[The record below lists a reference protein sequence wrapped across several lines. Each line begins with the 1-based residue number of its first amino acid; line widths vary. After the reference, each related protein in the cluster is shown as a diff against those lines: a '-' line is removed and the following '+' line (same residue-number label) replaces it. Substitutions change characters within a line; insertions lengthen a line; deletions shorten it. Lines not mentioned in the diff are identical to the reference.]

1 MSFGLEVSDL
11 SVRYGRTVALD
22 GVSFSLPPATVLG
35 LLGRNGSGKTTLLSV
50 LAAFRRASTGT
61 VRVDGEDP
69 FENAR
74 VMGGTC
80 LIRESGDV
88 IDDSARDVLRFVARA
103 RPLWDA
109 DLAERLVD
117 RFEIPLR
124 KKPGQLSRGKRSAL
138 GVVIGLASRA
148 PLTMFDE
155 AYLGLDAPS
164 RYLFYDELLADYTAH
179 PRTIVLSS
187 HLIEEV
193 DRLFERV
200 LILDRGRVLVD
211 DDADDLRS
219 RGLSV
224 TGPAEAVDAFT
235 AHRTVLG
242 RRTLGRTVEATVLD
256 EPTRTAPVDLAVGGP
271 AGSPPGGP
279 AGEHGPAADADRHA
293 RELGL
298 DLGPVPLQDLF
309 VHLTRGS
316 QE

>member
-1 MSFGLEVSDL
+1 MSFGVQVHDL
-11 SVRYGRTVALD
+11 TVRYGRTVALD
-22 GVSFSLPPATVLG
+22 SVGFTVEPGTIVG

-50 LAAFRRASTGT
+50 LAAYRRAASGS

-74 VMGGTC
+74 VMAGTC
-80 LIRESGDV
+80 LVRESGDFV
-88 IDDSARDVLRFVARA
+88 EDSCRNVLALA
-103 RPLWDA
+103 AGSRPLWDA
-109 DLAERLVD
+109 DLAERLAD
-117 RFEIPLR
+117 RFEIPLK
-124 KKPGQLSRGKRSAL
+124 KKPSQLSRGKRSAL
-138 GVVIGLASRA
+138 GVVVGLASRA

-164 RYLFYDELLADYTAH
+164 RYLFYDELLADYAVH
-179 PRTIVLSS
+179 PRTVVISS
-187 HLIEEV
+187 HLIEGV

-200 LILDRGRVLVD
+200 LILDGGRVLAD
-211 DDADDLRS
+211 DDADALRS

-224 TGPAEAVDAFT
+224 TGPADAVDAFT

-256 EPTRTAPVDLAVGGP
+256 DPT
-271 AGSPPGGP
+271 GSDG
-279 AGEHGPAADADRHA
+279 DADRRA

-316 QE
+316 QR

>member
-1 MSFGLEVSDL
+1 MSFGVEVSDL
-11 SVRYGRTVALD
+11 TVRYGTTVALQD
-22 GVSFSLPPATVLG
+22 VSFRLEPGVIHG

-50 LAAFRRASTGT
+50 LAAFRRASAGS

-80 LIRESGDV
+80 LVRESGDLV
-88 IDDSARDVLRFVARA
+88 EDTCRNVLDFVARA
-103 RPLWDA
+103 RPAWDA
-109 DLAERLVD
+109 DLAGRLVD

-124 KKPGQLSRGKRSAL
+124 KKPSQLSRGKRSAL

-164 RYLFYDELLADYTAH
+164 RYLFYDELLADYAAH
-179 PRTIVLSS
+179 PRTIVISS

-211 DDADDLRS
+211 DEAETLRA
-219 RGLSV
+219 RGLTV
-224 TGPAEAVDAFT
+224 TGPAPAVETFVA
-235 AHRTVLG
+235 RRPVLA
-242 RRTLGRTVEATVLD
+242 RRSLGPTTEATLVDDLD
-256 EPTRTAPVDLAVGGP
+256 DDAV
-271 AGSPPGGP
+271 
-279 AGEHGPAADADRHA
+279 RHA
-293 RELGL
+293 RTLGL

-309 VHLTRGS
+309 VHLTRS
-316 QE
+316 TEER

>member
-1 MSFGLEVSDL
+1 MSFGLEVRDL
-11 SVRYGRTVALD
+11 AVRYGRTVALD
-22 GVSFSLPPATVLG
+22 GVSFGLEPGTILG

-50 LAAFRRASTGT
+50 LAAFRRASSGT

-69 FENAR
+69 FEHAR

-80 LIRESGDV
+80 LVRESGDV
-88 IDDSARDVLRFVARA
+88 IDASCRDVLGFVAGA

-117 RFEIPLR
+117 AFEIPLR
-124 KKPGQLSRGKRSAL
+124 KKPTELSRGKRSAL
-138 GVVIGLASRA
+138 GVVIGIASRA

-164 RYLFYDELLADYTAH
+164 RYLFYDELLADYAVH
-179 PRTIVLSS
+179 PRTIILSS

-193 DRLFERV
+193 ERLFERV
-200 LILDRGRVLVD
+200 VILDHGRVLLD
-211 DDADDLRS
+211 DDADALRS

-224 TGPAEAVDAFT
+224 TGPADAVDAFT

-242 RRTLGRTVEATVLD
+242 RRALGRTVEATVLD
-256 EPTRTAPVDLAVGGP
+256 EPDPVAHDGSTRP
-271 AGSPPGGP
+271 
-279 AGEHGPAADADRHA
+279 ADRHA

-316 QE
+316 RP